1 MEGAEERGPPR
12 RRRGRELRFICETRT
27 HPSAKAEAEAAT
39 KRGSERRE
47 REERERERWAVGEW
61 RLGGP
66 RHGAWRSFAI
76 AARSFTLSPKRLFK
90 AACLP
95 VSLPATHSL

>member
-47 REERERERWAVGEW
+47 REERERENGGPSANGVSVARGTA
-61 RLGGP
+61 LGGHL
-66 RHGAWRSFAI
+66 R
-76 AARSFTLSPKRLFK
+76 
-90 AACLP
+90 
-95 VSLPATHSL
+95 